1 MNNQIIYMSSG
12 TQGKYVIGLV
22 FETIEEAQMLVK
34 DKFPEAHLTRGI
46 PYTVETDMFKIV
58 WVPAYKDCCGQR
70 LSYLF
75 TTKEIEESEWF
86 RATVRPM
93 LTGR

>member
-1 MNNQIIYMSSG
+1 MNNQIIYMSSA
-12 TQGKYVIGLV
+12 QGKYVIGLV

-46 PYTVETDMFKIV
+46 PYTTETDMFEIV
-58 WVPAYKDCCGQR
+58 WVPAYTNCCGQR
-70 LSYLF
+70 LSFLF
-75 TTKEIEESEWF
+75 TTEEISKSEWF
-86 RATVRPM
+86 RAVVRPM

>member
-1 MNNQIIYMSSG
+1 MNNQIIYMSS

-34 DKFPEAHLTRGI
+34 DKFPEARWMSGEA
-46 PYTVETDMFKIV
+46 ETDMFRFIF
-58 WVPAYKDCCGQR
+58 VPAYKTFHGIR

-75 TTKEIEESEWF
+75 TTEEISKSEWF
-86 RATVRPM
+86 RAVVRPM
-93 LTGR
+93 LTDR